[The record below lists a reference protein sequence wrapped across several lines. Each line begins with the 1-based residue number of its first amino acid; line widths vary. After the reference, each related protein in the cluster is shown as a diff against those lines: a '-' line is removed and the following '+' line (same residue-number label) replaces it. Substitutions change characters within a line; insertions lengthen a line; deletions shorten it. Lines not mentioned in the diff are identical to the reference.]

1 MLKEFK
7 LMTLGGYIVI
17 YDATGLSFF
26 IARGTYRALVQLHYL
41 VIQRAN
47 GSSVAP
53 EMLDTQTFLNSG
65 RTRKKSDTSMLEIG
79 DEK

>member
-26 IARGTYRALVQLHYL
+26 IARGTYRALVKLPIKFALFGYTKSKWA
-41 VIQRAN
+41 I
-47 GSSVAP
+47 SC
-53 EMLDTQTFLNSG
+53 
-65 RTRKKSDTSMLEIG
+65 TRNAGYTNFS
-79 DEK
+79 